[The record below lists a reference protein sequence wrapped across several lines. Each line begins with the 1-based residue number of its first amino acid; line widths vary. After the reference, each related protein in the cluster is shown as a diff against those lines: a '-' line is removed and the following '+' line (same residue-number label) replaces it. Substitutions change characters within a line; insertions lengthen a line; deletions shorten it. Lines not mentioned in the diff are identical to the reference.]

1 MSTTKL
7 NKYLRQ
13 PTTPITGKK
22 KLTPVL
28 FADSKGNYLEK
39 QIKPGIDHHIKFWC
53 AKSRTTSKGL
63 HWLQQNLAH
72 KIGHLDNISIY
83 IWLGTCD
90 LTAFDPKTRY
100 VTLHPKPEEAVET
113 ATQNFR
119 NIAELLRPYANC
131 KLTFIETPPY
141 SIQQWNIKQKHPDT
155 NQFINQDSALSRY
168 IYQLNQNI
176 RTINQELGVVSPS
189 LSVDLSHC
197 QSKNSKNRHKRLA
210 DKYNFTL
217 YKDGVHPD
225 PLLAQVYQKNVRGEQ
240 IRLQGG
246 QNVPIN
252 ISYKALLKK
261 LEATQRSTSMEYKQ
275 TNGGL
280 VIKADAATFELLKHA
295 TVAYFEELP
304 CNIGKATIQRETDS
318 SKNATVQITIKMKEK
333 CGKTYTV
340 NLYLTT
346 CTLMVNGKNP
356 ENFGDRDIKEIHKSL

>member
-39 QIKPGIDHHIKFWC
+39 QIKPGIDHHIKFV
-53 AKSRTTSKGL
+53 
-63 HWLQQNLAH
+63 
-72 KIGHLDNISIY
+72 
-83 IWLGTCD
+83 
-90 LTAFDPKTRY
+90 FDPKTRY

-225 PLLAQVYQKNVRGEQ
+225 PLLAQVWMRK
-240 IRLQGG
+240 
-246 QNVPIN
+246 
-252 ISYKALLKK
+252 
-261 LEATQRSTSMEYKQ
+261 
-275 TNGGL
+275 
-280 VIKADAATFELLKHA
+280 
-295 TVAYFEELP
+295 
-304 CNIGKATIQRETDS
+304 IGKLMQTDCF
-318 SKNATVQITIKMKEK
+318 T
-333 CGKTYTV
+333 
-340 NLYLTT
+340 
-346 CTLMVNGKNP
+346 
-356 ENFGDRDIKEIHKSL
+356 

>member
-225 PLLAQVYQKNVRGEQ
+225 PLLAQVWMRK
-240 IRLQGG
+240 
-246 QNVPIN
+246 
-252 ISYKALLKK
+252 
-261 LEATQRSTSMEYKQ
+261 
-275 TNGGL
+275 
-280 VIKADAATFELLKHA
+280 
-295 TVAYFEELP
+295 
-304 CNIGKATIQRETDS
+304 IGKLMQTDCF
-318 SKNATVQITIKMKEK
+318 T
-333 CGKTYTV
+333 
-340 NLYLTT
+340 
-346 CTLMVNGKNP
+346 
-356 ENFGDRDIKEIHKSL
+356 